1 MTTNEIL
8 HELDLVDQQL
18 AEATLSRLQ
27 ERDRPEDEV
36 IKEYERLTSK
46 RLALYRELY
55 NR

>member
-1 MTTNEIL
+1 MTTDKIL
-8 HELDLVDQQL
+8 HELDLVEQQL

-27 ERDRPEDEV
+27 ERDRLEDEV
-36 IKEYERLTSK
+36 NKEYERLTSK